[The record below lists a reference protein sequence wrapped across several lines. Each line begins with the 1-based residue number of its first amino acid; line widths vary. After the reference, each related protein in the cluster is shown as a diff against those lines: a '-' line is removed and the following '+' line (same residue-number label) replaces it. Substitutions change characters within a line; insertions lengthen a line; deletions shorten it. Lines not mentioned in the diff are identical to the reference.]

1 MSNLQGRFKGVEGI
15 KHPPAPFFAIFRAGE
30 IPCIVPFKHYKALII
45 QIPKAIY
52 TIILQDVR
60 AAPWLFAHLFC
71 LDRFRQN
78 SLSKKGEFGQNLS
91 IIFPYFSH
99 FVVIGTILSDFQEK
113 YKNFSFPARR
123 WYSARGPP
131 LRKFEN
137 SSS

>member
-52 TIILQDVR
+52 TII
-60 AAPWLFAHLFC
+60 
-71 LDRFRQN
+71 
-78 SLSKKGEFGQNLS
+78 GQNLS